1 MPPGIRNRFL
11 CTNDQKARRCNG
23 RGYAPECFG
32 KHLFRV
38 IGQDAVVIEGIYMK
52 KAWFD
57 EKIFPLLLDATCSLK
72 SFRRQR
78 AKVVPQARGRVL
90 EIGIGTGLNVPFYDP
105 GRVSLIIGVDPSEPI
120 HRLAR
125 RRGKTSAVPVE
136 LLAVPAERMPFA
148 DDFFD
153 SAVCTYTLCSVSDPS
168 AALNEIRRVLKPGG
182 TLLFSEHGLCPEKHV
197 AKWQSR
203 LQPYWE
209 RLSGGCHLDRNIPFL
224 LAQNG
229 FESRISEGYVIRPR
243 IVGYT
248 YWGEA
253 IAR

>member
-1 MPPGIRNRFL
+1 
-11 CTNDQKARRCNG
+11 
-23 RGYAPECFG
+23 
-32 KHLFRV
+32 
-38 IGQDAVVIEGIYMK
+38 MK
-52 KAWFD
+52 KGWFD
-57 EKIFPLLLDATCSLK
+57 ETIFPVVLDAACSLK

-78 AKVVPQARGRVL
+78 AKVVPQASGRVL
-90 EIGIGTGLNVPFYDP
+90 EIGIGTGLNIPFYDSV
-105 GRVSLIIGVDPSEPI
+105 RIGSVVGIDPSGPM

-125 RRGKTSAVPVE
+125 RRGKTSAVALE
-136 LLAVPAERMPFA
+136 LFVVPAERMPFA
-148 DDFFD
+148 DNYFD

-182 TLLFSEHGLCPEKHV
+182 RLLFSEHGLSPEKHV

-209 RLSGGCHLDRNIPFL
+209 KVSGGCHLDRNIPL
-224 LAQNG
+224 LLEGSG
-229 FESRISEGYVIRPR
+229 FAARISEGYVTRPR
-243 IVGYT
+243 VGGYT